1 MRAGG
6 TGERMNKVG
15 FMLNESLAVTPGKD
29 DDKFID
35 LERLLAI
42 AFRQTKV
49 VVLCA
54 AIGLVLGV
62 IYLRTT
68 TPTFSSGTSILLDEG
83 MNKIVDEVSATPVNM
98 QTDAAI
104 LSQIEILKS
113 TRLALAVVDKENLTK
128 NEQFM
133 NPPPSLARMVLW
145 PVRAVMGA
153 FSSDDSDDEEAGGG
167 QPDANGPRNYAAY
180 LLQRDLWVERS
191 GRSYV
196 INLSYASPDPV
207 LAQRIT
213 QAYANAYLSDQL
225 DANFDATERTTLW
238 LQGRLQELE
247 AKSKAAA
254 MAAEQFRAEKGLT
267 AARGELISEQQLS
280 DLNSQLI
287 IAQADTARALAKY
300 QQYQAI
306 IDSGPEKAVENAA
319 ITSDQPG
326 DSVIGKLKARYLTV
340 TKREREITGAFG
352 ADHQQAV
359 ALRREQADITSQM
372 FQELQQLAASYR
384 NEYEVARTR
393 ETSLRDNVEDLSG
406 QSSSASQS
414 MVQLRELE
422 QKATALSTL
431 YQSFLARY
439 QEAAQQRSFP
449 ITKVR
454 VISEANLPK
463 TPYSPRAPIVLA
475 LSLVL
480 GLFAG
485 AGFGALNEF
494 RERFF
499 RLGEDVRA
507 DLGLKFLGYLP
518 LFGSSRRRRNVTH
531 SGDGGDF
538 MLTGH
543 RRTAIDAPA
552 SSFAETLR
560 NAKIASDVV
569 LQGVG
574 CKVIGIVSV
583 LPGEGKSTVAAN
595 FAGLLAANGSRT
607 LLIDG
612 DLRNPSLSRS
622 MPVPAQQG
630 LIDAIVGK
638 QPWQSLLKIDRETRL
653 AMMPAVVYSQF
664 AHTSELLASRG
675 MKNFIESAQK
685 IFDYIVVDLPPL
697 GPVVD
702 AKAFEPLA
710 DGFILVAEW
719 GSTPRALVRST
730 LQAEPQV
737 AAKVLGVVLNK
748 ADYKKLSRYGSFG
761 SSERFLDKYSSYYL
775 DHQRAPKK
783 YRKYARKGLGTAQ
796 TLFGAALAAY
806 HKRQATRRKK
816 DIEPGA

>member
-1 MRAGG
+1 
-6 TGERMNKVG
+6 MNKVG
-15 FMLNESLAVTPGKD
+15 FMLNESLAVAPGRD

-42 AFRQTKV
+42 AVRQAKIV
-49 VVLCA
+49 AICA
-54 AIGLVLGV
+54 AIGVLLGI

-68 TPTFSSGTSILLDEG
+68 PPMYSASTRILLDEG
-83 MNKIVDEVSATPVNM
+83 LNKIVDEVSATPINM

-113 TRLALAVVDKENLTK
+113 TRLALAVVDKERLTE

-133 NPPPSLARMVLW
+133 QPQPSMLRRIVGTIRSVLGVFRSTSTGGTSEGG
-145 PVRAVMGA
+145 P
-153 FSSDDSDDEEAGGG
+153 DPDSL
-167 QPDANGPRNYAAY
+167 RNYAAY
-180 LLQRDLWVERS
+180 LLQRDLWVERV

-196 INLSYASPDPV
+196 INLAYQAPDPV

-213 QAYANAYLSDQL
+213 QAYASAYLSDQL

-247 AKSKAAA
+247 SKSKAAA
-254 MAAEQFRAEKGLT
+254 LAAEQFRAEKGLT

-287 IAQADTARALAKY
+287 IAQADAARARAKY
-300 QQYQAI
+300 QQFQEI
-306 IDSGPEKAVENAA
+306 LDSGPEKAVESAA
-319 ITSDQPG
+319 ITADQPG
-326 DSVIGKLKARYLTV
+326 DSVIGKLKARYLGV

-359 ALRREQADITSQM
+359 ALRREQVDIKRQM
-372 FQELQQLAASYR
+372 FQELQQLTSNYR
-384 NEYEVARTR
+384 NEYEVARSR
-393 ETSLRDNVEDLSG
+393 ETSLRDNVEVLSG
-406 QSSSASQS
+406 KTSSASQS

-454 VISEANLPK
+454 VISEASLPK
-463 TPYSPRAPIVLA
+463 TPYSPRAPVVLA

-480 GLFAG
+480 GLFMG

-499 RLGEDVRA
+499 RLGEDVRSE
-507 DLGLKFLGYLP
+507 LGMKFLGYLP
-518 LFGSSRRRRNVTH
+518 IFGSSRRRKY
-531 SGDGGDF
+531 GGEGGDF
-538 MLTGH
+538 MLTGP

-574 CKVIGIVSV
+574 CKVIGVVSV

-622 MPVPAQQG
+622 MPVPAQHG

-653 AMMPAVVYSQF
+653 AMMPAVVHGQF

-675 MKNFIESAQK
+675 MKSFIDAAHK

-719 GSTPRALVRST
+719 GATPRALIRST
-730 LQAEPQV
+730 LQSEPQI

-748 ADYKKLSRYGSFG
+748 ADYKRLSRYGSFG

-775 DHQRAPKK
+775 DHPRSSKRFPRFLRACGKVL
-783 YRKYARKGLGTAQ
+783 RMLGT
-796 TLFGAALAAY
+796 GVAALG
-806 HKRQATRRKK
+806 KRLLSRRKK
-816 DIEPGA
+816 ELEPEE

>member
-1 MRAGG
+1 
-6 TGERMNKVG
+6 MNKVG
-15 FMLNESLAVTPGKD
+15 FKLNESLSVTPGQE

-42 AFRQTKV
+42 AVRQSKV
-49 VVLCA
+49 VAICA
-54 AIGLVLGV
+54 VIALILGLM
-62 IYLRTT
+62 YLRTT
-68 TPTFSSGTSILLDEG
+68 PPTYSSGTSILLDEG
-83 MNKIVDEVSATPVNM
+83 LNKIVDEVSATPINM

-113 TRLALAVVDKENLTK
+113 RRLALAVVDKENLTS
-128 NEQFM
+128 NEDFLQQT
-133 NPPPSLARMVLW
+133 PSLLGGIARTIRGAL
-145 PVRAVMGA
+145 GA
-153 FSSDDSDDEEAGGG
+153 FRAAEPDDGDGPD
-167 QPDANGPRNYAAY
+167 PDALRNYAAY
-180 LLQRDLWVERS
+180 LLQRDLWVERV

-196 INLSYASPDPV
+196 INLSYQSEDPV

-213 QAYANAYLSDQL
+213 QAYASAYLSDQL

-238 LQGRLQELE
+238 LQGRLRELE
-247 AKSKAAA
+247 SKSKAAA

-287 IAQADTARALAKY
+287 IAQADTARSLAKY
-300 QQYQAI
+300 QQYKAI
-306 IDSGPEKAVENAA
+306 IDSGAEKAVENAA
-319 ITSDQPG
+319 ITSDLPA
-326 DSVIGKLKARYLTV
+326 DSVIGKLKARYLAV
-340 TKREREITGAFG
+340 TKREREISEGFG
-352 ADHQQAV
+352 SEHQQAV
-359 ALRREQADITSQM
+359 ALRREQADISRQM
-372 FQELQQLAASYR
+372 FQELQHLTASYR

-393 ETSLRDNVEDLSG
+393 ETSLRDNVDELTG

-454 VISEANLPK
+454 VISEATLPK
-463 TPYSPRAPIVLA
+463 TPYRPRPAVVVL

-480 GLFAG
+480 GLFMG

-499 RLGEDVRA
+499 RLGEDVRSE
-507 DLGLKFLGYLP
+507 LGMKFLGYLP
-518 LFGSSRRRRNVTH
+518 LFGTSRRRRYAGH
-531 SGDGGDF
+531 GEDAGGDW

-595 FAGLLAANGSRT
+595 LAGLLAANGSRT
-607 LLIDG
+607 LLIDA
-612 DLRNPSLSRS
+612 DLRNPSLSRG
-622 MPVPAQQG
+622 MLVPAQQG

-653 AMMPAVVYSQF
+653 AMMPAVVHSQF
-664 AHTSELLASRG
+664 AHTSELLASKG
-675 MKNFIESAQK
+675 MRSFIEAAEK
-685 IFDYIVVDLPPL
+685 IFDYIVVDLPPV

-710 DGFILVAEW
+710 DGFILVTEW
-719 GSTPRALVRST
+719 GTTPRALVRST
-730 LQAEPQV
+730 LQAEPQI

-761 SSERFLDKYSSYYL
+761 SSERFFDKYSSYYL
-775 DHQRAPKK
+775 DHPRSPKRFRRFLK
-783 YRKYARKGLGTAQ
+783 TVGKALRRLG
-796 TLFGAALAAY
+796 GGLAAIY
-806 HKRQATRRKK
+806 RNWQASRQNK
-816 DIEPGA
+816 DVQPHE

>member
-1 MRAGG
+1 
-6 TGERMNKVG
+6 MNKVG
-15 FMLNESLAVTPGKD
+15 FMLNESLAATSGRD

-35 LERLLAI
+35 LERLLTI
-42 AFRQTKV
+42 VVRQAKV
-49 VVLCA
+49 VAICA
-54 AIGLVLGV
+54 GIGLLLGI

-68 TPTFSSGTSILLDEG
+68 PPMYSASTRILLDEG
-83 MNKIVDEVSATPVNM
+83 LNKIVDEVSATPINM

-113 TRLALAVVDKENLTK
+113 TRLALVVVDKERLTT

-133 NPPPSLARMVLW
+133 QPTPSMLRRIVSTIRSTLGMFRSAGTND
-145 PVRAVMGA
+145 A
-153 FSSDDSDDEEAGGG
+153 SGGG
-167 QPDANGPRNYAAY
+167 PDPDALRNYAAY
-180 LLQRDLWVERS
+180 LLQRDLWVERA

-196 INLSYASPDPV
+196 INLSYQSPDPA

-213 QAYANAYLSDQL
+213 QAYASAYLSDQL

-254 MAAEQFRAEKGLT
+254 LAAEQFRAEKGLT

-287 IAQADTARALAKY
+287 IAQADTARARAKY
-300 QQYQAI
+300 EQYQAI
-306 IDSGPEKAVENAA
+306 VDSGPEKAVENAA

-326 DSVIGKLKARYLTV
+326 DSVIGKLKARYLGV

-352 ADHQQAV
+352 SDHQQAV
-359 ALRREQADITSQM
+359 ALRREQEDVTRQIFHELEQLTSG
-372 FQELQQLAASYR
+372 YR
-384 NEYEVARTR
+384 NEYEVARSR
-393 ETSLRDNVEDLSG
+393 EMSLRENVELLSG
-406 QSSSASQS
+406 KSSSAGQS

-454 VISEANLPK
+454 VISEATLPK

-480 GLFAG
+480 GLFMG

-499 RLGEDVRA
+499 RLGEDVRS

-518 LFGSSRRRRNVTH
+518 IFGSSRRRNVTH
-531 SGDGGDF
+531 GGEGDF

-543 RRTAIDAPA
+543 RRMAIDAPA

-574 CKVIGIVSV
+574 CKVIGVVSV

-612 DLRNPSLSRS
+612 DLRNPSLSRG
-622 MPVPAQQG
+622 MPVPAQHG

-653 AMMPAVVYSQF
+653 AMMPAVVHSQF
-664 AHTSELLASRG
+664 AHTSELLASKG
-675 MKNFIESAQK
+675 MKSFIDAAHK
-685 IFDYIVVDLPPL
+685 IFDYVVIDLPPL

-719 GSTPRALVRST
+719 GETPRALVRST
-730 LQAEPQV
+730 LQSEPQI
-737 AAKVLGVVLNK
+737 AAKILGVVLNK
-748 ADYKKLSRYGSFG
+748 ADYKKLSRYGSYG

-775 DHQRAPKK
+775 DHPRKQKRFQRFGGKSFAVL
-783 YRKYARKGLGTAQ
+783 RKLLGAVVAAFRRRREARKKK
-796 TLFGAALAAY
+796 GA
-806 HKRQATRRKK
+806 
-816 DIEPGA
+816 EPEI

>member
-1 MRAGG
+1 
-6 TGERMNKVG
+6 MNKIG
-15 FMLNESLAVTPGKD
+15 FMLNESLSVAPGRD

-35 LERLLAI
+35 LERLVAI
-42 AFRQTKV
+42 AVRQAKV
-49 VVLCA
+49 VAICA
-54 AIGLVLGV
+54 GIGLLLGI

-68 TPTFSSGTSILLDEG
+68 PPMYSAGTRILLDEG
-83 MNKIVDEVSATPVNM
+83 MNKIVDEVSATPLNM

-113 TRLALAVVDKENLTK
+113 TRLALAVVDKERLTE

-133 NPPPSLARMVLW
+133 QPQPSMLRRIVSSIRSVLG
-145 PVRAVMGA
+145 VFRSTSTSNA
-153 FSSDDSDDEEAGGG
+153 SGGG
-167 QPDANGPRNYAAY
+167 SNADAMRGYAAY
-180 LLQRDLWVERS
+180 LLQRDLWVERV

-196 INLSYASPDPV
+196 INLAYQSPDPV

-213 QAYANAYLSDQL
+213 QAYASAYLSDQL
-225 DANFDATERTTLW
+225 DANFDATERATLW

-247 AKSKAAA
+247 TKSKAAA
-254 MAAEQFRAEKGLT
+254 LEVEQFRAEKGLT

-300 QQYQAI
+300 QQYQEI
-306 IDSGPEKAVENAA
+306 IESGPEQAVENAA
-319 ITSDQPG
+319 ITADQPG
-326 DSVIGKLKARYLTV
+326 DSAIGKLKARYAAV

-359 ALRREQADITSQM
+359 ALRREQADIKSQM
-372 FQELQQLAASYR
+372 FRELQQLTSNYR
-384 NEYEVARTR
+384 NEYEVARSR
-393 ETSLRDNVEDLSG
+393 EASLRGNVEELSG
-406 QSSSASQS
+406 QSSSTGES

-454 VISEANLPK
+454 VISEASLPK
-463 TPYSPRAPIVLA
+463 TPYSPRTPVVLA

-480 GLFAG
+480 GLFMG

-499 RLGEDVRA
+499 RLGEDVRSE
-507 DLGLKFLGYLP
+507 LGMKFLGYLP
-518 LFGSSRRRRNVTH
+518 VFGSSRRRRY
-531 SGDGGDF
+531 GGEGGDF
-538 MLTGH
+538 MLTGN

-569 LQGVG
+569 LQGAG
-574 CKVIGIVSV
+574 CKVIGVVSV

-622 MPVPAQQG
+622 MPVPAQHG
-630 LIDAIVGK
+630 LIDAIVAK
-638 QPWQSLLKIDRETRL
+638 HPWQSLLKIDRETRL
-653 AMMPAVVYSQF
+653 AMMPAVVHSQF
-664 AHTSELLASRG
+664 AHTSELLASTG
-675 MKNFIESAQK
+675 MRNFIDAAHK

-719 GSTPRALVRST
+719 GATPRALVRST
-730 LQAEPQV
+730 LQSEPQI

-748 ADYKKLSRYGSFG
+748 ADYKRLSRYGSFG

-775 DHQRAPKK
+775 DHPRSSKRFNGFAVKSLALL
-783 YRKYARKGLGTAQ
+783 RKLLGS
-796 TLFGAALAAY
+796 LF
-806 HKRQATRRKK
+806 RRREPRMK
-816 DIEPGA
+816 DVEPEN